1 MIANTI
7 KKKKRERENVW
18 KCIPHHVPKRSEF
31 FYNYL
36 SLAYMVRIFP
46 EKLFWSKIYVLAK
59 PCGKKKKLADM
70 NMKLHFFST
79 KKKKKIQALIVIYCA
94 LLLSFFLA
102 KSTESTE
109 FNKLIYYL
117 LEGVEDICTLS
128 KSYQHLL
135 KIMQ

>member
-1 MIANTI
+1 
-7 KKKKRERENVW
+7 
-18 KCIPHHVPKRSEF
+18 
-31 FYNYL
+31 
-36 SLAYMVRIFP
+36 
-46 EKLFWSKIYVLAK
+46 
-59 PCGKKKKLADM
+59 M

-79 KKKKKIQALIVIYCA
+79 KKKKKIQELIVIYCA